1 MPICLHSFGGC
12 RLRALASPPTKHLT
26 GEPLYMRN
34 SKIWLILILAFLTTI
49 VGCKSDDM
57 VVTLTRDE
65 IQARVAPRFP
75 ITKNWL
81 ILNVALSEPEIFLS
95 EGANQI
101 GINTL
106 VELNIP
112 FLKPISGYL
121 AVAATPRYDA
131 ESKSF
136 YLDQATVERL
146 DLPEL
151 TPELQAKAREA
162 IESIARQELAKRPI
176 YELKGRNLKEI
187 TAAYTLQ
194 EVQVHGGKLRAT
206 FSLSR

>member
-1 MPICLHSFGGC
+1 MNMP
-12 RLRALASPPTKHLT
+12 R
-26 GEPLYMRN
+26 
-34 SKIWLILILAFLTTI
+34 SKIWLLLLFALLTTM
-49 VGCKSDDM
+49 VGCNSGDM
-57 VVTLTRDE
+57 VVSLTRDE

-81 ILNVALSEPEIFLS
+81 VLKVVLSEPEVFLS

-101 GINTL
+101 GINTR

-112 FLKPISGYL
+112 LLKPISGYL
-121 AVAATPRYDA
+121 GVSAVPRYDA

-146 DLPEL
+146 DLPDL
-151 TPELQAKAREA
+151 MPELQAKARSA
-162 IESIARQELAKRPI
+162 IESIAQQELSKHPI

-187 TAAYTLQ
+187 TAASTLR
-194 EVQVHGGKLRAT
+194 EVQVRDGKLQTT
-206 FSLSR
+206 FALAR

>member
-1 MPICLHSFGGC
+1 MQS
-12 RLRALASPPTKHLT
+12 
-26 GEPLYMRN
+26 
-34 SKIWLILILAFLTTI
+34 SKTWLILVLAIFITLA
-49 VGCKSDDM
+49 GCNSGEM
-57 VVTLTRDE
+57 VATMTRDE
-65 IQARVAPRFP
+65 IQARIAPRFP
-75 ITKNWL
+75 ISKNWL

-101 GINTL
+101 GINTK

-112 FLKPISGYL
+112 LLKPISGYL
-121 AVAATPRYDA
+121 GIAAVPRYDA

-146 DLPEL
+146 DLPGL
-151 TPELQAKAREA
+151 MPELQDKARNA

-187 TAAYTLQ
+187 TAAYTLR
-194 EVQVHGGKLRAT
+194 EVQVRNGKLQAT
-206 FSLSR
+206 FTLP